1 MYASLLKKIVIVS
14 TLILM
19 IPSSL
24 LSATLKQTLESAYNN
39 SNELK
44 IQRALIRKTNEEVA
58 SGVASKRAKVSLNP
72 SVSTGY
78 SFSSSCLGFCNSSTA
93 NINLMAEASVLD
105 SGRAN
110 LRISKAKAGVELQ
123 RLSFRLI
130 EQDVLLE
137 ALKAFVDLRRS
148 MEFLALERNSVTIL
162 EKEVQAAQDRFAVG
176 EITKTDIS
184 FAEARLEAAKG
195 KLSNQEGLLK
205 IAEEQYLI
213 AVGEKPN
220 NLETPIR
227 LPEIPETITL
237 AKDQAAKFHPAILSL
252 KLKSKISDLDLELAR
267 ANYNPRI
274 GFSGSVSD
282 SSALGKLSS
291 SLSLKGEVVLY
302 NGGLRS
308 SAERS
313 ALMSIEEVR
322 LELLHNTRKI
332 LQGVANRWV
341 QLNIARALISAN
353 EKQIKA
359 AETAYRGVKDEAEFG
374 LRTTLDIL
382 DAEQSLMSAKVQLAS
397 TKRDEYVAAYE
408 LLKAMGLLTA
418 ENLNLNVEQYD
429 FSKNFDAVK
438 DAPRNSQFFKLD
450 NLLKRWGQ

>member
-1 MYASLLKKIVIVS
+1 MFASLLKRTVIVS
-14 TLILM
+14 SLLLM

-24 LSATLKQTLESAYNN
+24 LSETLKQALENAYNN

-58 SGVASKRAKVSLNP
+58 SGVARKRAKVSINP
-72 SVSTGY
+72 SVSSGY

-93 NINLMAEASVLD
+93 NINLKAEASILD
-105 SGRAN
+105 SGRAK
-110 LRISKAKAGVELQ
+110 LRISKAKESVELQ
-123 RLSFRLI
+123 RLSYSLI
-130 EQDVLLE
+130 EQNVLLE
-137 ALKAFVDLRRS
+137 ALKAFVDLRRN

-162 EKEVQAAQDRFAVG
+162 EKEVQAAQDRFDVG

-205 IAEEQYLI
+205 IAKEQYLI
-213 AVGEKPN
+213 AVGEQPI
-220 NLETPIR
+220 NLVAPTR
-227 LPEIPETITL
+227 LPEIPETLSI
-237 AKDQAAKFHPAILSL
+237 AKDQAAKSHPTILSL
-252 KLKSKISDLDLELAR
+252 KLKSKMSDLDLELAR
-267 ANYNPRI
+267 ANYNPQI
-274 GFSGSVSD
+274 GFSGSISD
-282 SSALGKLSS
+282 SSASGKLSS
-291 SLSLKGEVVLY
+291 SLSLVGEVVLY

-313 ALMSIEEVR
+313 AIASVEGVR
-322 LELLHNTRKI
+322 IELLHNTRKI

-341 QLNIARALISAN
+341 QLSIARALISAN
-353 EKQIKA
+353 EKQIRA
-359 AETAYRGVKDEAEFG
+359 AETAYRGVQDEAEFG

-418 ENLNLNVEQYD
+418 QNLNLNVKQYD
-429 FSKNFDAVK
+429 ITKNYDAVK
-438 DAPRNSQFFKLD
+438 NAPRNNQFFKLD
-450 NLLKRWGQ
+450 NLLKRWGR

>member
-1 MYASLLKKIVIVS
+1 MYASLIKKIVIVS
-14 TLILM
+14 TLLLM

-58 SGVASKRAKVSLNP
+58 SSVASKRAKVSLNP
-72 SVSTGY
+72 SVSSGY

-93 NINLMAEASVLD
+93 NINLKAEASVLD

-130 EQDVLLE
+130 EQNVLLE

-237 AKDQAAKFHPAILSL
+237 AKDQAAKFHPTILSL
-252 KLKSKISDLDLELAR
+252 KLKSKLSDLDLELAR

-282 SSALGKLSS
+282 SSASGKLSS
-291 SLSLKGEVVLY
+291 SLSLAGEVVLY

-438 DAPRNSQFFKLD
+438 DAPRNNQFFKLD

>member
-1 MYASLLKKIVIVS
+1 VYASLLKKIVIVS